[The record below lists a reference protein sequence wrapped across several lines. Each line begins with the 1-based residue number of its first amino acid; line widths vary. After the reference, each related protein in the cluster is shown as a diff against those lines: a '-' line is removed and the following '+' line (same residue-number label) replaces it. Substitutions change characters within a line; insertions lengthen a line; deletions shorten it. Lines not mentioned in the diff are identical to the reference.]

1 MKTVKWKK
9 ADINE
14 ALATLYL
21 RLNGYFTT
29 GLILHSP
36 KWGQARTETDCL
48 AIRHPGHCQSERG
61 VETAEF
67 LGIQKGEVDLIVCEV
82 KSVPE
87 QIAFNEP
94 LRTDLE
100 SVHALLRW
108 AGVFDER
115 QVLSVAVRLQPLFS
129 DGVEAARS
137 RSGVVEGRYRIRGLL
152 CCPPASEED
161 CKGRWCLV
169 GPEILRFV
177 NECFNPSVR
186 RDACSTRYNFQQWG
200 YALAPIVQ
208 YFKDSDVPKGS
219 RPTLQGLYEHLGAD

>member
-36 KWGQARTETDCL
+36 EWGEARTETDCL
-48 AIRHPGHCQSERG
+48 AIRHPDHCQPERG

-67 LGIQKGEVDLIVCEV
+67 LAIQKGEVDLIVCEA

-94 LRTDLE
+94 LRTDPE
-100 SVHALLRW
+100 AVRARW

-115 QVLSVAVRLQPLFS
+115 QVSSVAERLQPLFS

-169 GPEILRFV
+169 GSEICRFV

-208 YFKDSDVPKGS
+208 YFKGS
-219 RPTLQGLYEHLGAD
+219 GVRKRRLPTLEGLYEHLGDA